1 MGEHSVRKNQGR
13 TAARAVVLGA
23 VASAVLTAGV
33 LPAAAVENSKSN
45 TRRVSI
51 GTLKVGFKDTWRG
64 AGQRTWTLD
73 SSTASASWKRNSAGP
88 VSSYTIKLSDGICF
102 NKYGIGSV
110 SVGGGGLS
118 PGGIGGEDDCGGGVY
133 AGDKNSAVVANHGR
147 VIGRGNPYGRWIWV
161 SHTATASMKYGNTHY
176 DVNAYRRT
184 SPIGGTV

>member
-1 MGEHSVRKNQGR
+1 MRKNQRR

-23 VASAVLTAGV
+23 FASAVLAASV

-45 TRRVSI
+45 TRKVSI

-64 AGQRTWTLD
+64 TGMKTWTID
-73 SSTASASWKRNSAGP
+73 SSKASASWTRNAAGP
-88 VSSYTIKLSDGICF
+88 VASYTIKLSDGICF
-102 NKYGIGSV
+102 NKYGMGSV

-118 PGGIGGEDDCGGGVY
+118 PGSIGGEDDCGAGVY
-133 AGDKNSAVVANHGR
+133 QGDKNSSVVADHGK

-161 SHTATASMKYGNTHY
+161 SHSATASMKYGNTHY
-176 DVNAYRRT
+176 DVSAFRRS